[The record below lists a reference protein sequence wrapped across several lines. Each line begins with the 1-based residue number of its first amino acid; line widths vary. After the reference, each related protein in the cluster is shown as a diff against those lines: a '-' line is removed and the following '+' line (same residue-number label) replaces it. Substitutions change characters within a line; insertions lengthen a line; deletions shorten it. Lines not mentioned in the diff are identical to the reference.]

1 MAYLA
6 HLGALIDELVAAVTA
21 IPEAQQERRDAC
33 RELALRSLR
42 QHRFVSTNHFEVQD
56 RLNGL
61 EERFHVVGREALADA
76 LRMRLDALE
85 PHRNQT
91 TPEIL
96 HLLLELADQPAQ
108 NSSLSDLDHLLEP
121 EEDAPPKLTW
131 RDIAKE
137 DGWKQERDIWRFV
150 DYAPDSSDEEEPD
163 VASVTS
169 LESLTTASST
179 EDTHQRTAQDL
190 AVKPQGDGL
199 LEQIQ
204 DTQSWRHASVTA
216 GDGRIRKIPVSTTQ
230 LLREALF
237 MLAGLETSLFDAECN
252 PITRYQ
258 LCGVSWDAYK
268 ALVTSFA
275 ECGRKLA
282 PLRAFSRAREQSPL
296 LQVFQASVQ
305 TALYT
310 LDQELAVFQSRL
322 VALEQDIVV
331 SLISVLKGLGPTLTP
346 LYALSDIVRQVQE
359 ERNTH
364 AFRYLELLYDAVEVA
379 QLQGQRAT
387 YRLLGSIFFDCFQV
401 YLKPIRL
408 WMEEGRLL
416 PGDRTFF
423 VSESPTKL
431 PLAQVWKSQFN
442 LLRTPEGILYA
453 PRFLKPAIHRIF
465 TAGKSIVVLKHMKQ
479 GGSTRKYRTGAEP
492 KMDFGTVCPAS
503 LEFAPFSEL
512 FSTAFHGW
520 IQSKHHTAAATL
532 RELLFSAYGLSQA
545 LDALEHIY
553 LMSDGARSDAFASS
567 IFRHLDTFSSSWKD
581 RFTLTEIAQEAF
593 SACIDGPR
601 LSAELEPRG
610 LAHSAFAS
618 RSSVRL
624 SLPAIRLNYRLSW
637 PVQIVV
643 PEDGIHGYQTIFT
656 FLLQTRRAISVLQ
669 YPISKSPSSNAG
681 TTATTYY
688 LLRTK
693 LVWFC
698 TTLLTYLTTLVLA
711 PNTARLRAD
720 LRDAADVDDM
730 AAVHAF
736 FITRIVSESCQGSK
750 LQPIR
755 ECMLD
760 IFDLA
765 IKVEDAHRAEM
776 ARREEEEREVERL
789 SMSVMGSPFKGM
801 SPAKAKRKMMMGR
814 GGEEDGE
821 EEDEDE
827 GYLVK
832 GTKGGA
838 AGDEGRPYSV
848 RLREMH
854 GDFERHLRFV
864 AGGLRAVARASRD
877 EAAGKWDLLAEMLE
891 VGIRDR

>member
-1 MAYLA
+1 MR
-6 HLGALIDELVAAVTA
+6 T
-21 IPEAQQERRDAC
+21 
-33 RELALRSLR
+33 
-42 QHRFVSTNHFEVQD
+42 
-56 RLNGL
+56 RL
-61 EERFHVVGREALADA
+61 EALG
-76 LRMRLDALE
+76 
-85 PHRNQT
+85 PHRNRS
-91 TPEIL
+91 TPEVL

-108 NSSLSDLDHLLEP
+108 KSSLRDLDLLLEP
-121 EEDAPPKLTW
+121 KEETTPKLTW
-131 RDIAKE
+131 WDIAKE

-150 DYAPDSSDEEEPD
+150 DYAPGSSDEEEPD
-163 VASVTS
+163 VASVAS
-169 LESLTTASST
+169 LESLTTASSA
-179 EDTHQRTAQDL
+179 EDTYQRTARDL
-190 AVKPQGDGL
+190 AVKPNGDEV

-204 DTQSWRHASVTA
+204 DTQSWRHASVA
-216 GDGRIRKIPVSTTQ
+216 VRDERAKKIPISTTQ

-237 MLAGLETSLFDAECN
+237 MLAGLETSLFDTEYN
-252 PITRYQ
+252 PIAQYQ
-258 LCGVSWDAYK
+258 LRGVSWDAYK

-275 ECGRKLA
+275 ECGRRLT
-282 PLRAFSRAREQSPL
+282 PLRAFTRTREQSPL

-310 LDQELAVFQSRL
+310 LDQELAVLQGRL
-322 VALEQDIVV
+322 VAIEQDVVV
-331 SLISVLKGLGPTLTP
+331 SLIGALKELGPTLTP
-346 LYALSDIVRQVQE
+346 LYALSDIVRQAQE

-364 AFRYLELLYDAVEVA
+364 AFRYLELLYDAVEVT

-431 PLAQVWKSQFN
+431 PLPQVWESQFN
-442 LLRTPEGILYA
+442 LLRTPEGNLHA

-465 TAGKSIVVLKHMKQ
+465 TAGKSIVVLKHMRQ
-479 GGSTRKYRTGAEP
+479 GWSTRKYRTGTEP
-492 KMDFGTVCPAS
+492 RMDFETVCPDS
-503 LEFAPFSEL
+503 LELAPFSEL
-512 FSTAFHGW
+512 FSFAFHDW

-532 RELLFSAYGLSQA
+532 RELLFSAYGLHQA

-593 SACIDGPR
+593 STCIDGPR
-601 LSAELEPRG
+601 LSAELDPRG

-624 SLPAIRLNYRLSW
+624 SLPSIRLNYRLSW

-643 PEDGIHGYQTIFT
+643 PEEGIHGYQTIFT
-656 FLLQTRRAISVLQ
+656 FLLQTRRAISAIQ
-669 YPISKSPSSNAG
+669 HPIPKFPRSDAD
-681 TTATTYY
+681 TTAPTYY

-711 PNTARLRAD
+711 PSTAKLRRD
-720 LRDAADVDDM
+720 LGDAADVDDM
-730 AAVHAF
+730 AAAHAS
-736 FITRIVSESCQGSK
+736 FIKRIVSESCQGSK

-765 IKVEDAHRAEM
+765 IKVKDAHRAET

-801 SPAKAKRKMMMGR
+801 SPAKAKGKMMVR
-814 GGEEDGE
+814 RVGEEDEEGE
-821 EEDEDE
+821 EDE
-827 GYLVK
+827 GYLIR
-832 GTKGGA
+832 GGKGGA
-838 AGDEGRPYSV
+838 TGEEGLPYSA

-877 EAAGKWDLLAEMLE
+877 EVAGKWDLLAEMLE